1 MKSLYLIFAI
11 KIFFIGII
19 NAQQTLLKNEH
30 LVIPELIDY
39 NNITRS
45 LNETIKS
52 KGDCT
57 GIILIDDFNQRSY
70 WKRTD
75 SIAKLIDSNKFNIKT
90 VLPESPQKYRYILIV
105 SSTQNGTLFA
115 RFKTNHPKVPKRI
128 ANIVSQVN
136 ILLTNETFANTIN
149 EILRKFQIASTTDY
163 SKDILEKGRALIARD
178 GRYNRCSNITTYN
191 KKGEEVYIHRYQDF
205 IPSIDSNK
213 THNYIHNPVYDGAL
227 NMNLLYE
234 RIGNFSYHHPSLR
247 LDEWR
252 IVKCCDRDY
261 KIDLK
266 ANQPDSKNFV
276 LKVDSFQLTPSYINV
291 KPNEQLTNLACVER
305 FTWLATFCNF
315 FQFDLQTEIWGKP
328 IMPNTSASGLIAHL
342 KTDKTFIELTRNEGM
357 YYADHGYYVVYLVPG
372 HITALLKSQGKT
384 NNYKDYYVIQSGAE
398 VGIKKLELILSNFP
412 GRDDLKCYAYVGHI
426 K

>member
-1 MKSLYLIFAI
+1 MKSIYLIFAI
-11 KIFFIGII
+11 KILFTGII
-19 NAQQTLLKNEH
+19 NAQQTFLKNEH

-39 NNITRS
+39 NNTTRS

-57 GIILIDDFNQRSY
+57 GIILIDDFIQRSY

-136 ILLTNETFANTIN
+136 ILLTNKAFANTIN
-149 EILRKFQIASTTDY
+149 EILRKFQIAITTDY

-178 GRYNRCSNITTYN
+178 GRYNRCANITTYN
-191 KKGEEVYIHRYQDF
+191 SRGEGTFMKRYQDF
-205 IPSIDSNK
+205 VPSIDTANK
-213 THNYIHNPVYDGAL
+213 NAYIHKSVSDPSL
-227 NMNLLYE
+227 NLTRLYA
-234 RIGNFSYHHPSLR
+234 RINSFAYHHTDLSL
-247 LDEWR
+247 DKWK

-261 KIDLK
+261 VFDIKV
-266 ANQPDSKNFV
+266 NQPDSKNFV
-276 LKVDSFQLTPSYINV
+276 VKVDSFQITPKYIDVNA
-291 KPNEQLTNLACVER
+291 NEQLTNLACVQR
-305 FTWLATFCNF
+305 FNWLATYCNF

-328 IMPNTSASGLIAHL
+328 IMPNTSASGLIEHL
-342 KTDKTFIELTRNEGM
+342 KTDKTFIELTRNEGL
-357 YYADHGYYVVYLVPG
+357 YYADYGYYVVYLIPG
-372 HITALLKSQGKT
+372 HINALLKSEKKT
-384 NNYKDYYVIQSGAE
+384 NNFEDYFVIQSGAQ
-398 VGIKKLELILSNFP
+398 VGVLPLSEIYSLFTS
-412 GRDDLKCYAYVGHI
+412 RTDLKCYAYVGHI